1 MTAGPLAPRPGAELV
16 VVSYTRLAALETTLR
31 AVRRL
36 YPDLPVCVG
45 LQGPAPEGV
54 FAAWLDEERRR
65 SGLLRLERFAEPSI
79 TRSLNHCVR
88 SSAAEIVLL
97 LDDDARPCLGW
108 LEAHLRALAADPD
121 LAYTSGREVRLH
133 VARPALSEL
142 ARITVESMYGLLLPA
157 EYKLR
162 GRIVGWFSRTGL
174 MFGNFD
180 LPGTCLINSP
190 RGCNMGLRRAAFV
203 EAGGF
208 DDAFA
213 GNAWGFEA
221 DFGLRLAAV
230 GRLGRYLGDAVVLH
244 EEEAAGGSR
253 QVRGW
258 AWLHD
263 FLRNHRLLMRTL
275 GPQAWVGSAPRLLAR
290 TLQIALSAAVRPGGG
305 ARRAVPR

>member
-1 MTAGPLAPRPGAELV
+1 MMNAELV
-16 VVSYTRLAALETTLR
+16 VVSYNRLAALEVTLR

-36 YPDLPVCVG
+36 YPELPVCVG
-45 LQGPAPEGV
+45 LQGPAPEGG
-54 FAAWLDEERRR
+54 FAAWLDEQER
-65 SGLLRLERFAEPSI
+65 SGLLRLERLAAPSI
-79 TRSLNHCVR
+79 TRSINHCVR
-88 SSAAEIVLL
+88 TSEAETVLL

-108 LEAHLRALAADPD
+108 LEAHRDAFAADPD
-121 LAYTSGREVRLH
+121 LAYTCGREVRLH
-133 VARPALSEL
+133 AARPALLEL
-142 ARITVESMYGLLLPA
+142 ERITVELAYGLFLPA

-190 RGCNMGLRRAAFV
+190 RGCNMGVRRAAFV

-208 DDAFA
+208 DAAFA

-221 DFGLRLAAV
+221 DFGLRLAAA
-230 GRLGRYLGDAVVLH
+230 GRLGRYVGDAVVLH
-244 EEEAAGGSR
+244 EEAAAGGSR
-253 QVRGW
+253 EARGW

-275 GPQAWVGSAPRLLAR
+275 GPLGWVGSAPRLLAR
-290 TLQIALSAAVRPGGG
+290 TVQVALSAVAVGPGGAG
-305 ARRAVPR
+305 RRAPSR